1 MLQLWLYLNI
11 SNFLVGIGYFD
22 WNFDIGEFLVG
33 IGYYDQNLDDKDAM
47 IVKMSSTQGSLI
59 KEE

>member
-1 MLQLWLYLNI
+1 VLQLWLYLNI
-11 SNFLVGIGYFD
+11 GNFLASIDYFG

-33 IGYYDQNLDDKDAM
+33 IGYYDQNLDDKDTM